1 MAGKFVSLIE
11 DSGVIK
17 KHRSGTFIPSGDIDF
32 YDEEHI
38 EALIE
43 EYKQIVVNNVEQFK
57 KQASVPPT
65 NTENQESL
73 EALGDDW

>member
-43 EYKQIVVNNVEQFK
+43 EYKQI
-57 KQASVPPT
+57 
-65 NTENQESL
+65 NQDLSSHEKIFL
-73 EALGDDW
+73 KHRIACIREILD